1 MSKTKQISGN
11 NIALLFG
18 RNFLPVVRLHSL
30 SYRPDIGFSDTANPA
45 LINRVQNKSRGIQ
58 QSNLFSVSAGNVLR
72 MTTMRPN
79 PYLSAGIEMRRSY
92 RGLLQ
97 LNSQAN

>member
-1 MSKTKQISGN
+1 MVQVQIIKG
-11 NIALLFG
+11 IAFVAG
-18 RNFLPVVRLHSL
+18 PVLNRSEQP
-30 SYRPDIGFSDTANPA
+30 YFKAPAGPDKGFSHIFSLPDF
-45 LINRVQNKSRGIQ
+45 IKVIQRGGIQ